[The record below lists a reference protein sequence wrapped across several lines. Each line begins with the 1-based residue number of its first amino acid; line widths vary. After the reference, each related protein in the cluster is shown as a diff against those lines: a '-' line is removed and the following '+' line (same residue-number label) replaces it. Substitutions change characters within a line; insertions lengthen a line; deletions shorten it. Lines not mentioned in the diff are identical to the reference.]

1 MFRRIALLPLIALL
15 SGSPVL
21 AQQPKPAAA
30 TGTSLAMPKQDSAI
44 VLDAFKTAPAAVDA
58 MAPDARTAFAQKL
71 ANELYAILSRVGSP
85 TGQTGG
91 AANATYADAVPQVKK
106 LIDTHALLQRATEG
120 YGFTKASFPP
130 SDIDNFEISDMHVTH
145 PRSDILV
152 LRYKVKAPQSSQ
164 IDQKTIMSSDA
175 RPEMTVLLWNQ
186 TARQWRIVSS
196 ANFNTPIAQIC
207 GQAAPDAS
215 KKPRGDGAG
224 NATDLDIAKRQIQ
237 RLQSLI
243 EHDDLRQIVHDE
255 IQVQYAGGAGFTG
268 SKAVLARHAPTVS
281 KVVNSD
287 FQTRRTGDILVVR
300 FNNTVK
306 DHVVDQVAYS
316 EVKLPRLVTLLRG
329 PDAQW
334 KVIAFAGFTFPKA
347 IPAGTACVKPT
358 AR

>member
-268 SKAVLARHAPTVS
+268 STAVLARHAPTVS

>member
-1 MFRRIALLPLIALL
+1 MLRRIVTLSLIALL
-15 SGSPVL
+15 CGSMAL
-21 AQQPKPAAA
+21 AQQPK
-30 TGTSLAMPKQDSAI
+30 SAGI

-58 MAPDARTAFAQKL
+58 MSQDTRNGFGQKL

-91 AANATYADAVPQVKK
+91 AANATHADAVPQVKK
-106 LIDTHALLQRATEG
+106 LIDAQALLQRATEG
-120 YGFTKASFPP
+120 YAFTKTSFPP

-145 PRSDILV
+145 PRSNLLV
-152 LRYKVKAPQSSQ
+152 LRYKVKAPDSSQ
-164 IDQKTIMSSDA
+164 IDRKTIMSGDA
-175 RPEMTVLLWNQ
+175 RPEMTVLLWNR

-237 RLQSLI
+237 RLQTLI
-243 EHDDLRQIVHDE
+243 EHDDLRQIVHEE

-268 SKAVLARHAPTVS
+268 SRDVLARHAPTAS
-281 KVVNSD
+281 KAVNSD
-287 FQTRRTGDILVVR
+287 FQVRRNGDVLVVR

-306 DHVVDQVAYS
+306 DHIVDQVAYS

-358 AR
+358 VR

>member
-30 TGTSLAMPKQDSAI
+30 TGTSLAMAKQDSAI

-306 DHVVDQVAYS
+306 DHVVDRVAYS

>member
-91 AANATYADAVPQVKK
+91 AANATYADAVPEVKK